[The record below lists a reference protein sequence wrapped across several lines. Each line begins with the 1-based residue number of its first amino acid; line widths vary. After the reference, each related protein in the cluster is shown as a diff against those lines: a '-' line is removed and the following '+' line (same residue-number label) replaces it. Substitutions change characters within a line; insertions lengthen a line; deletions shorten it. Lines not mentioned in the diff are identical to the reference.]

1 MEITSTLC
9 RAILFL
15 NGVLLINLGS
25 DYLNGMEFNTWPS
38 LNNLFLDSLTS
49 KCSGTNNLCWFAII
63 PFMAGLYLIIGAIAT
78 FAAIFFRRFET
89 GFMLIFVACLH
100 VFQAYYRILA
110 EQLYIEGKA
119 WQASQ
124 MQIVLG
130 TLDAISGILIVCKSG
145 AAKGVHDK
153 QHTE

>member
-1 MEITSTLC
+1 MSAL
-9 RAILFL
+9 
-15 NGVLLINLGS
+15 
-25 DYLNGMEFNTWPS
+25 
-38 LNNLFLDSLTS
+38 
-49 KCSGTNNLCWFAII
+49 SGLRQLPRRDQSAL
-63 PFMAGLYLIIGAIAT
+63 ALRSRQAIGAIAT